1 MPLPHRRPAPSS
13 SRTAAKR
20 ARHRKPASPHAG
32 ITPYRV
38 GTRVLARG
46 TPEGVANGDAR
57 VRASRLPITYAL
69 RIIVETSDFVL
80 LESLLWQERP
90 EAAGSNVRMPSDS
103 ANDGHT
109 NANAEATPLPCLQL
123 LWPAASPRFLPS
135 PSFPKWVPKTEAG
148 ARARPYPLGGS
159 QRAFRRGH
167 GAPRHEL
174 LSFAADGGRGDDVK
188 STGTAL
194 CTPGASSCAAEVP

>member
-1 MPLPHRRPAPSS
+1 MDCGDQAEQIAGGLIRKPLPHRRPAPSS

-38 GTRVLARG
+38 GTRVLSRG
-46 TPEGVANGDAR
+46 TTEGVANGDAR
-57 VRASRLPITYAL
+57 VRASRLPITYAV
-69 RIIVETSDFVL
+69 RIIVEASDFVL
-80 LESLLWQERP
+80 LESLSWQGRP
-90 EAAGSNVRMPSDS
+90 MPSDS
-103 ANDGHT
+103 ANDRHT
-109 NANAEATPLPCLQL
+109 NANAESTPLPCLQL
-123 LWPAASPRFLPS
+123 LWPAASPRSLPS

-174 LSFAADGGRGDDVK
+174 LSFAADGGSRR
-188 STGTAL
+188 
-194 CTPGASSCAAEVP
+194 

>member
-1 MPLPHRRPAPSS
+1 MDCGDQAEQIAGGLIRKPLPHRRPAPSS

-46 TPEGVANGDAR
+46 TTEGVANGDAR
-57 VRASRLPITYAL
+57 
-69 RIIVETSDFVL
+69 IIVEASDFVL
-80 LESLLWQERP
+80 LESLSWQERP
-90 EAAGSNVRMPSDS
+90 
-103 ANDGHT
+103 ANDRHT
-109 NANAEATPLPCLQL
+109 NANAESTPLPCLQL

-174 LSFAADGGRGDDVK
+174 LSFAADGGSGR
-188 STGTAL
+188 
-194 CTPGASSCAAEVP
+194 